1 MKSGKFATK
10 VSVFLVLLFIAG
22 LIPVALIS
30 RYDYPCADDFGFS
43 AYSHIAWL
51 ESRSVFAVLGGAVR
65 TVIERW
71 SGWQGTFSSIFVMAL
86 QPGIWGERF
95 YGLVPWIMIG
105 AMSSSTLYFLHV
117 VLRKTVRTGR
127 SIFLCISMLYL
138 TFALECMIDK
148 TQAFFW
154 FNGAAH
160 YMIPH
165 SVALVLAGMLIRH
178 LTERPSASGRP
189 YFRSGLKRAV
199 RFLLICLASVFVGGS
214 NYITALIIAV
224 LFLAAFVLLLF
235 FRKKKEAGL
244 LAVPMA
250 LFFAA
255 FFLNVL
261 APGNSVRQAEMLN
274 RPGVVKSI
282 LLSFYYCVEYITE
295 LWFDWTWLL
304 FVLALL
310 PFILEAAKTAAGR
323 FSFPCS
329 EGLRLPEDL
338 WYTVLNRKLQ
348 NRICCDTERNT
359 KRGERSMEKEYI
371 QQAADAARELMET
384 ADMKPGQILVVGCS
398 SSEVES
404 YRLGTHSSEETGKE
418 IFDAIYAE
426 TQKRGVFLA
435 AQCCEHLNRALVLER
450 EAADRYGYEPVSVV
464 PWKKGGGAFATAAF
478 YGMKDTVVVEHIRAH
493 AGMDI
498 GDVLIGMHLRDVAV
512 PVRLSISSVGNAHL
526 VCARTRP
533 KYIGGE
539 RAHYE

>member
-323 FSFPCS
+323 FSFPCPLLVPVFS
-329 EGLRLPEDL
+329 FCLLSAMFTPSLYATGDVGGGRIFNIIFLDL
-338 WYTVLNRKLQ
+338 LLLLMGNLFYLAGWLCRRAGKAH
-348 NRICCDTERNT
+348 
-359 KRGERSMEKEYI
+359 S
-371 QQAADAARELMET
+371 ADAVRTDA
-384 ADMKPGQILVVGCS
+384 VC
-398 SSEVES
+398 
-404 YRLGTHSSEETGKE
+404 TGS
-418 IFDAIYAE
+418 
-426 TQKRGVFLA
+426 
-435 AQCCEHLNRALVLER
+435 VLER
-450 EAADRYGYEPVSVV
+450 RNVKLYLAAVLAAAAFISVLYVQVDPDFFTSTSAVHSLVCREAARYGEE
-464 PWKKGGGAFATAAF
+464 AAAR
-478 YGMKDTVVVEHIRAH
+478 TEA
-493 AGMDI
+493 
-498 GDVLIGMHLRDVAV
+498 LRSSSD
-512 PVRLSISSVGNAHL
+512 PDVRLELFQTQPYLLFFSDISTDPSDWKNLSMAKYYQKDSVTGTVPQTDPA
-526 VCARTRP
+526 ASS
-533 KYIGGE
+533 
-539 RAHYE
+539 